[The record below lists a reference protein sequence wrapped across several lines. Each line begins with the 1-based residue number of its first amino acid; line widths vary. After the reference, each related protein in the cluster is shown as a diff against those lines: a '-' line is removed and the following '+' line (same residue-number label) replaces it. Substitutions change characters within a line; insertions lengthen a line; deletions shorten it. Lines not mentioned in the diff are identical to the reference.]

1 MENKK
6 NSGLQRRAYSAT
18 RSIIR
23 LLKPREDKKQKVPR
37 QGLGSGLKVAFVHG
51 ERKLSTGAHH
61 INQLMTEALAAQGV
75 KIHNFYPRVR
85 LTDTPA
91 HLRGIANILFFHSL
105 LDRKE
110 EILKN
115 DIVQGTTYT
124 TLPFLTFPNV
134 LTVSHFGSTTRGFLH
149 SVPTTTKLPAKA
161 KKFYKELYKLDIVPE
176 LDFKT
181 FRPLTDTADME
192 EIVATRV
199 DACIATSKKVQVELV
214 KAGVATERVHIIH
227 NAIENY
233 WFTQTSVPVSS
244 TPRPPHLVFLGR
256 MGGDIFTLKLKG
268 VDRLVE
274 FYRAFPEV
282 NKTTI
287 CMTTNRKLKEWL
299 KVSFPLHSM
308 YVNLRKNLIP
318 GALAP
323 LYGSILFLPSR
334 YEGFSL
340 SIIEGMSQGLVPVAY
355 PVGVVEEVI
364 QDGVNGFI
372 VTSLEQAVDR
382 ASELLRN
389 QELRLTMASKAKET
403 AAQFTSAQI
412 AKDLITLY
420 RKIKANRRL
429 ISNGSYTDG
438 NIYPPTL

>member
-1 MENKK
+1 M
-6 NSGLQRRAYSAT
+6 
-18 RSIIR
+18 
-23 LLKPREDKKQKVPR
+23 PR

-256 MGGDIFTLKLKG
+256 IGGDIFTLKLKG

-308 YVNLRKNLIP
+308 YVNLRKDLIP
-318 GALAP
+318 GALAS
-323 LYGSILFLPSR
+323 LYGSILFLSSR

-340 SIIEGMSQGLVPVAY
+340 SLVEGMSQGLVPVSF
-355 PVGVVEEVI
+355 PVGVAPEIIEN
-364 QDGVNGFI
+364 GKNGFL
-372 VTSLEQAVDR
+372 VSTEEEAEKR
-382 ASELLRN
+382 ARELLADNDKRF
-389 QELRLTMASKAKET
+389 EMAT
-403 AAQFTSAQI
+403 AAQETAKQFSSTRI
-412 AKDLITLY
+412 ADSLLALY
-420 RKIKANRRL
+420 HRIKEERRRNDN
-429 ISNGSYTDG
+429 NGSHSAPDLA
-438 NIYPPTL
+438 IS